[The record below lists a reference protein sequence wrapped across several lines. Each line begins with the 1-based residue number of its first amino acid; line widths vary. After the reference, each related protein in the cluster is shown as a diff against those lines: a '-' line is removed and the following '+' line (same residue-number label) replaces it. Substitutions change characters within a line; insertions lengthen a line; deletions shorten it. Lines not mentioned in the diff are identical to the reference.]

1 MSIFIGSNEIND
13 IVIGSTPINSVWI
26 GANQVWSRS
35 KVITND
41 WYEHNQYLNYGS
53 SKVTKYAGFSS
64 DHTSTDSSGS
74 DTVLDDSSIAPNA
87 SFTRSPQVAGQTA
100 GTDIEDLFWYKMVYI
115 ETNHLQEVLNVT
127 TTEHVKLR
135 LTKEVT
141 DTGWTSMTI
150 GSMTLNRADA
160 DSFNGWEWE
169 WDVTSN
175 PFGSDEESG
184 LDTTTEVT
192 WVA

>member
-26 GANQVWSRS
+26 GATQVWSRS
-35 KVITND
+35 KVIIND
-41 WYEHNQYLNYGS
+41 WYQHTQNLSYDS

-64 DHTSTDSSGS
+64 DHTSTDDSGS
-74 DTVLDDSSIAPNA
+74 TVLDDSSIAPNA
-87 SFTRSPQVAGQTA
+87 SFERSPQVAGQVA
-100 GTDIEDLFWYKMVYI
+100 GTDIEDLFWYKMVYT
-115 ETNHLQEVLNVT
+115 ETNSLRQITNVT
-127 TTEHVKLR
+127 ITEHVKLR

-160 DSFNGWEWE
+160 DSFNGREWS

-175 PFGSDEESG
+175 PFGSDTG
-184 LDTTTEVT
+184 VNTITEVT
-192 WVA
+192 WVT